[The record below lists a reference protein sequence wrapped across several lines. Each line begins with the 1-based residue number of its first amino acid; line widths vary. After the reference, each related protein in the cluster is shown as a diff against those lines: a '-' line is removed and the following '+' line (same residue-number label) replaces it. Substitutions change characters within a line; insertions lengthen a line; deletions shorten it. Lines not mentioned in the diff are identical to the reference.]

1 VEQKRPRWS
10 IPHGVGLVAVA
21 IALVIALPLSASIAI
36 NGVKDIKQ
44 ARNTVVVT
52 GSARYPI
59 TANLASWNLQ
69 TSEQAQTPAAAI
81 KALRGDVGR
90 IDAFLAQGGL
100 PADSITKPP
109 IKVSETSVSVPTGLA
124 KPRFRR
130 VPAWQVKQTF
140 AIQTSDIDT
149 LEHVSSQVGDLLAA
163 GTPVAVSPI
172 AYLSTNLIA
181 AKFAALRRAVAD
193 ARRRATTIAQGLGA
207 DLGPVQKTTLGVYQ
221 VTPRNSTAVSGL
233 GIYDTSSRLKDV
245 ESVVSV
251 TFLISH

>member
-1 VEQKRPRWS
+1 VEQGRSHRG
-10 IPHGVGLVAVA
+10 IPHGIGLIAVA

-44 ARNTVVVT
+44 ARDTVVVT

-59 TANLASWNLQ
+59 SADLASWSLQ
-69 TSEQAQTPAAAI
+69 TSEQAQTPSEAI
-81 KALRGDVGR
+81 KALRGDDAR
-90 IDAFLAQGGL
+90 INAFLAQGGL
-100 PADSITKPP
+100 PADSITRPP
-109 IKVSETSVSVPTGLA
+109 IKVAAITVNVPTGQA

-130 VPAWQVKQTF
+130 VPAWKVAQTF
-140 AIQTSDIDT
+140 AIQTSEIDT
-149 LEHVSSQVGDLLAA
+149 LEHVASRVGDLLAA
-163 GTPVAVSPI
+163 GTPLSVSPI
-172 AYLSTNLIA
+172 AYLSTNLTA
-181 AKFAALRRAVAD
+181 AKFAALRLAVGD

-251 TFLISH
+251 TFLIGH